1 VSQRHAVVVG
11 AGVGGLAA
19 AVGLEQHGWDVT
31 VLERGG
37 HLTGGAGISLWP
49 NGLAALAELGV
60 QDRVLAGAVLGGR
73 SGVRTPGGKW
83 IARSDIAGAV
93 RSRYGRPL
101 VLTRRETLL
110 QALAGRLASRPILF
124 GVTAVDVTTAG
135 QWVSVQT
142 DGEVYGADLVV
153 IADGARS
160 QLRPKLFPGH
170 PGVRYAGYTSWRL
183 IAVRPGGPV
192 DPAETWGQN
201 GHRFAV
207 LPLSDDYVYCYATAN
222 VAQGQRTSDERRE
235 LQRRFGRWHQP
246 IPQIID
252 SLTPSDVIRTDIVE
266 IAKPLTVLHRG
277 RALLL
282 GDAAHAMTPDLGQGG
297 CQSLED
303 AATLAALAGPATS
316 IDDALQQYSDQRAR
330 RGADLV
336 RRSRRSGRL
345 YQAPPLVA
353 RTVARLVNHLPATA
367 LVRPLAPVLD
377 WRPPASVPGTSDA
390 TPSTPHDHP

>member
-1 VSQRHAVVVG
+1 MSQRHAVVVG

-19 AVGLEQHGWDVT
+19 AAGLEQHGWDVS

-37 HLTGGAGISLWP
+37 NLTGGAGISLWP

-83 IARSDIAGAV
+83 IARSDIADAV

-110 QALAGRLASRPILF
+110 QALAGRLASGPILF
-124 GVTAVDVTTAG
+124 GVTAVDVKTAG
-135 QWVSVQT
+135 QRVSVQT
-142 DGEVYGADLVV
+142 DGE
-153 IADGARS
+153 
-160 QLRPKLFPGH
+160 
-170 PGVRYAGYTSWRL
+170 
-183 IAVRPGGPV
+183 
-192 DPAETWGQN
+192 
-201 GHRFAV
+201 
-207 LPLSDDYVYCYATAN
+207 
-222 VAQGQRTSDERRE
+222 
-235 LQRRFGRWHQP
+235 
-246 IPQIID
+246 

-266 IAKPLTVLHRG
+266 IAEPLTTLHCGRG
-277 RALLL
+277 LLL

-303 AATLAALAGPATS
+303 AATRAALVGAATS
-316 IDDALQQYSDQRAR
+316 IDDALRQYSAQRAR

-353 RTVARLVNHLPATA
+353 RTVARLASHLPATA

-377 WRPPASVPGTSDA
+377 WRPPAPVPGTSGS
-390 TPSTPHDHP
+390 TRSTPHDHPLKSKKEADAMTVVPEQTDSRP

>member
-1 VSQRHAVVVG
+1 VS
-11 AGVGGLAA
+11 
-19 AVGLEQHGWDVT
+19 

-37 HLTGGAGISLWP
+37 NLTGGAGISLWP

-60 QDRVLAGAVLGGR
+60 HDHVLAGAVLGGR

-110 QALAGRLASRPILF
+110 QALASRLASRPILF

-135 QWVSVQT
+135 QRASVQT
-142 DGEVYGADLVV
+142 DGEVYDADPVV

-160 QLRPKLFPGH
+160 RLRPKLFPGH

-183 IAVRPGGPV
+183 IADRPGGPV
-192 DPAETWGQN
+192 DPAETWGKN

-207 LPLSDDYVYCYATAN
+207 LPLSEDYVYCYATAN
-222 VAQGQRTSDERRE
+222 AAQGQRTNDERNE
-235 LQRRFGRWHQP
+235 LQRRFGQWHQP

-252 SLTPSDVIRTDIVE
+252 SLTPSEVIRTDIVE
-266 IAKPLTVLHRG
+266 IAKPLTTLHRG
-277 RALLL
+277 RGLLL

-303 AATLAALAGPATS
+303 AATLAALAGAATS

-345 YQAPPLVA
+345 YQAPPLLA
-353 RTVARLVNHLPATA
+353 RTVARLTNHLPATA
-367 LVRPLAPVLD
+367 ILRPLAPVLD
-377 WRPPASVPGTSDA
+377 WRPPASVHGTSD
-390 TPSTPHDHP
+390 STRLP